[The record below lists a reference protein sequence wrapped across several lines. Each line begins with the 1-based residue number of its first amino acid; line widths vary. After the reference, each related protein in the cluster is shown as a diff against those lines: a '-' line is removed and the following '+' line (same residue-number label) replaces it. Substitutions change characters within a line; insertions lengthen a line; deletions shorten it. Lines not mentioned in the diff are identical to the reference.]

1 MRGAR
6 ITALITLATLNI
18 FTLAAGVAV
27 ARMLPPR
34 LAALHIP
41 VAAARPTVRAAAVLA
56 PVQVPAVVGD
66 GGKTGAAGASPAL
79 PTATGLSALV
89 AATLPG
95 GEVGPALG
103 VEVADA
109 QTGDVLYSG
118 NSATLATPASTTKV
132 VTAVAALAVLG
143 PGARFSTSVR
153 QVAGGIVLV
162 GGGDPTLAVNGYP
175 SSDYPRPA
183 TLAAL
188 AAHTARA
195 LAAEGRRS
203 VRLGYDTS
211 LYSGPGMAPGWSDA
225 DISTGN
231 VTPIVALE
239 ADQGRLTA
247 SGALEDWDDPVNFSP
262 RTTDPAGLTAS
273 AFAGLLQRDGIT
285 VSGGPSPASAPAS
298 APTLASVSSPPLS
311 AIVEQMLRES
321 NNVIAE
327 NLARHLAIAMGL
339 PATFGGAAKAVQT
352 ELRQLGVT
360 TPIGLVDGSGLSPD
374 DGIAPET
381 LVRVLEVAAS
391 SPRLGAAV
399 TGLPVA
405 GFTGT
410 LSAGDSVFG
419 GIGGAARGVVRAKT
433 GNLATVATLAGL
445 VYDRSG
451 RLLIFAIMAPQ
462 VPGAAMLQT
471 AAGAI
476 DTAAAGLADCGCRLL
491 PAALPPLQVST
502 YGRSVSSA
510 QMIDW
515 DLAISTGVRFA
526 RQGPQVSLAD
536 ARAVVAEL
544 RGLTAVV
551 QQPVRE
557 VTGLTSQVS
566 AGPVAVVDRPGWIR
580 ANVGG
585 FRVVLEPLAEK
596 LSERSHAVPAAG
608 SVLGSVG
615 SRVTGVQAGLILAYL
630 SARVLGQY
638 ELFLPPGEGTAV
650 NGSSPNGSAQSGDTA
665 PSVGRLT
672 LVAPNIVMV
681 ERELRVDP
689 HDFRRWVCLHEE
701 THRVQFTSVPW
712 LRGYV
717 QGMMTE
723 FLLAS
728 DLDPGAIVDRLRA
741 AAGAVAG
748 AVRGGDG
755 ESLVEAMQ
763 TPAQRALLDK
773 LTAVMTLV
781 EGHGDYVMDAVG
793 PQVVPSVAEIREKFT
808 QRRGSA
814 GRVEQILRRILG
826 IDLKMKQYAEGSKFV
841 RTVVEEA
848 GMPVFN
854 KVWTSPET
862 LPTRDE
868 LSRPADWLARV
879 A

>member
-1 MRGAR
+1 
-6 ITALITLATLNI
+6 
-18 FTLAAGVAV
+18 
-27 ARMLPPR
+27 
-34 LAALHIP
+34 
-41 VAAARPTVRAAAVLA
+41 
-56 PVQVPAVVGD
+56 
-66 GGKTGAAGASPAL
+66 
-79 PTATGLSALV
+79 
-89 AATLPG
+89 
-95 GEVGPALG
+95 
-103 VEVADA
+103 
-109 QTGDVLYSG
+109 
-118 NSATLATPASTTKV
+118 
-132 VTAVAALAVLG
+132 
-143 PGARFSTSVR
+143 
-153 QVAGGIVLV
+153 
-162 GGGDPTLAVNGYP
+162 
-175 SSDYPRPA
+175 
-183 TLAAL
+183 
-188 AAHTARA
+188 
-195 LAAEGRRS
+195 
-203 VRLGYDTS
+203 
-211 LYSGPGMAPGWSDA
+211 
-225 DISTGN
+225 
-231 VTPIVALE
+231 
-239 ADQGRLTA
+239 
-247 SGALEDWDDPVNFSP
+247 
-262 RTTDPAGLTAS
+262 
-273 AFAGLLQRDGIT
+273 
-285 VSGGPSPASAPAS
+285 
-298 APTLASVSSPPLS
+298 
-311 AIVEQMLRES
+311 
-321 NNVIAE
+321 
-327 NLARHLAIAMGL
+327 
-339 PATFGGAAKAVQT
+339 
-352 ELRQLGVT
+352 
-360 TPIGLVDGSGLSPD
+360 
-374 DGIAPET
+374 
-381 LVRVLEVAAS
+381 
-391 SPRLGAAV
+391 
-399 TGLPVA
+399 
-405 GFTGT
+405 
-410 LSAGDSVFG
+410 
-419 GIGGAARGVVRAKT
+419 
-433 GNLATVATLAGL
+433 
-445 VYDRSG
+445 
-451 RLLIFAIMAPQ
+451 
-462 VPGAAMLQT
+462 
-471 AAGAI
+471 
-476 DTAAAGLADCGCRLL
+476 
-491 PAALPPLQVST
+491 
-502 YGRSVSSA
+502 
-510 QMIDW
+510 MINW

-557 VTGLTSQVS
+557 VTGLTSQAS

-638 ELFLPPGEGTAV
+638 ELFLPPGEGTAA
-650 NGSSPNGSAQSGDTA
+650 NGSSPNGSAQNGGTTS
-665 PSVGRLT
+665 SVGRLT

-681 ERELRVDP
+681 ERELGVDP

-862 LPTRDE
+862 LPTRGE